1 MEFLKDLFGEK
12 GTVVFFA
19 VCAAIVLI
27 ILLTVII
34 KALSKNKR
42 RKKLERDIQR
52 VNSLVKNV
60 LPDVDVKDLTIV
72 FANKTGSTANSRG
85 KKSYTYEYFIYA
97 FKEWESYAIP
107 IRFKGDRAIPV
118 ETPIRLALDNVSRIV
133 IRYMKTNAIFYD
145 NNGNEIIEFTVAAL
159 NTKQIADECPFEID
173 QVEAAQKYFTF
184 IERFDTKV
192 RHKNDVNAG
201 ESVPE
206 PNKTTTDS
214 DKSSKIDEVLSNE
227 PLYDDHSEEALLKNN

>member
-12 GTVVFFA
+12 GTIIFFA
-19 VCAAIVLI
+19 VCAVIVLI
-27 ILLTVII
+27 ILAAII
-34 KALSKNKR
+34 FKALSKKR
-42 RKKLERDIQR
+42 RKKKLKRDILR
-52 VNSLVKNV
+52 VNALVENV

-107 IRFKGDRAIPV
+107 IRFRGDRAIPV
-118 ETPIRLALDNVSRIV
+118 ETPIRLAIDNVSRIV

-145 NNGNEIIEFTVAAL
+145 NDGNEIIEFTVAAL

-173 QVEAAQKYFTF
+173 QIEAAQKYFTF

-192 RHKNDVNAG
+192 RHKNDSDVNK
-201 ESVPE
+201 EETKSE
-206 PNKTTTDS
+206 PVKDNKD
-214 DKSSKIDEVLSNE
+214 SKINEVLSNE
-227 PLYDDHSEEALLKNN
+227 PLYDDHSEEALLK

>member
-1 MEFLKDLFGEK
+1 MDFIKEVFGEK
-12 GTVVFFA
+12 GAMIFFA

-27 ILLTVII
+27 ILLVVIF
-34 KALSKNKR
+34 KALSKKR
-42 RKKLERDIQR
+42 RKNKLKRDIQR
-52 VNSLVKNV
+52 VNALVENV
-60 LPDVDVKDLTIV
+60 LPGINDLTVV

-107 IRFKGDRAIPV
+107 IKFRGDRAIPV
-118 ETPIRLALDNVSRIV
+118 ESPIRLALDNVSRIV

-145 NNGNEIIEFTVAAL
+145 NDGNEIIEFTVAAL

-173 QVEAAQKYFTF
+173 QIEAAQKYFTF

-192 RHKNDVNAG
+192 RHKNDGSADNN
-201 ESVPE
+201 EPE
-206 PNKTTTDS
+206 PSEAVTDS
-214 DKSSKIDEVLSNE
+214 DQSSKIDEVLSNE
-227 PLYDDHSEEALLKNN
+227 PLYDDHSEEALLK

>member
-1 MEFLKDLFGEK
+1 MDFFKDIFGEK
-12 GTVVFFA
+12 GTMIFFA
-19 VCAAIVLI
+19 VCAAVVLI
-27 ILLTVII
+27 ILFAII
-34 KALSKNKR
+34 FKAFSKKS
-42 RKKLERDIQR
+42 RKKKLKRDIQR
-52 VNSLVKNV
+52 VNTLVENA

-72 FANKTGSTANSRG
+72 FANKTGSTANARG

-107 IRFKGDRAIPV
+107 IKFRGDRAIA
-118 ETPIRLALDNVSRIV
+118 EEPIRLALDNVSRIV

-173 QVEAAQKYFTF
+173 QIEAAQKYFTF

-192 RHKNDVNAG
+192 RHKNDGSADKN
-201 ESVPE
+201 EPE
-206 PNKTTTDS
+206 PAEAVTDS
-214 DKSSKIDEVLSNE
+214 DQNSKIDEVLSNE
-227 PLYDDHSEEALLKNN
+227 PLYDDHSEEALLK

>member
-12 GTVVFFA
+12 GTIIFFA
-19 VCAAIVLI
+19 VCTAIVLI
-27 ILLTVII
+27 ILLAVII
-34 KALSKNKR
+34 KALSKKR
-42 RKKLERDIQR
+42 RKKKLERDISR
-52 VNSLVKNV
+52 VNSLVENV
-60 LPDVDVKDLTIV
+60 LPGVDINDLTIV

-107 IRFKGDRAIPV
+107 IRFRGDRAIPV

-145 NNGNEIIEFTVAAL
+145 SNGNEIIEFTVAAL

-192 RHKNDVNAG
+192 RHKNDVNADKN
-201 ESVPE
+201 EPE
-206 PNKTTTDS
+206 PNKTTIDS
-214 DKSSKIDEVLSNE
+214 EQSSKIDEVLSNE
-227 PLYDDHSEEALLKNN
+227 PLYDDHSEEALLK

>member
-1 MEFLKDLFGEK
+1 MDFIKEVFGEK
-12 GTVVFFA
+12 GAMIFFA

-27 ILLTVII
+27 ILLVVIF
-34 KALSKNKR
+34 KALSKKR
-42 RKKLERDIQR
+42 RKNKLKRDIQR
-52 VNSLVKNV
+52 VNALVENV
-60 LPDVDVKDLTIV
+60 LPGINDLTVV

-107 IRFKGDRAIPV
+107 IKFRGDRAIPV
-118 ETPIRLALDNVSRIV
+118 ESPIRLALDNVSRIV

-145 NNGNEIIEFTVAAL
+145 NDGNEIIEFTVAAL

-173 QVEAAQKYFTF
+173 QIEAAQKYFTF

-192 RHKNDVNAG
+192 RHKNDGSTDNN
-201 ESVPE
+201 EPE
-206 PNKTTTDS
+206 PAEAVTDS
-214 DKSSKIDEVLSNE
+214 DQSSKIDEVLSNE
-227 PLYDDHSEEALLKNN
+227 PLYDDHSEEALLK